1 MYFARMHYSPSPGT
15 FVRVKRLAKDTG
27 SRSLVEFEYFRLF
40 PPAADS
46 AYLVTFSYP
55 MRLND
60 VSRLI
65 IVIINYN

>member
-1 MYFARMHYSPSPGT
+1 M
-15 FVRVKRLAKDTG
+15 RVKRLAKDTG